1 MKYKFWLILAV
12 FAAAA
17 LTGCSQN
24 SGKVSSSPLEGEN
37 LDKDASY
44 AFGMNIGASLAADS
58 IVPNLDEFFQGIRDI
73 MSGRET
79 RFSEY
84 EAVEIIQAAF
94 YAMMEQQEALSMQA
108 GAEVIQEGVE
118 FLAENSKKPGIE
130 ITSSGLQYEVIS
142 QANGRKPSEVDIVRV
157 HYEGRLIDGTIF
169 DSSYNWGEP
178 VEFPLNGVIPGWTEG
193 LQLMSI
199 GSKYRLFIPYELG
212 YGSRAAGP
220 IPAYSV
226 LIFEVE
232 LLDIL

>member
-1 MKYKFWLILAV
+1 M
-12 FAAAA
+12 
-17 LTGCSQN
+17 
-24 SGKVSSSPLEGEN
+24 
-37 LDKDASY
+37 DKDASY